1 MRAFLLL
8 AFCAIIGQA
17 FSSDVIDLSNE
28 DFTSAIAQHDTIL
41 VEFCMLTFR
50 LLFEGW
56 LPFNNTVFF
65 NFLVAPW
72 CGHCKRLAP
81 EYETAATKLKQ
92 GDPAIPLAKVCY
104 HRRLLRT

>member
-1 MRAFLLL
+1 MMRAFLVL

-50 LLFEGW
+50 LLFEG
-56 LPFNNTVFF
+56 
-65 NFLVAPW
+65 
-72 CGHCKRLAP
+72 
-81 EYETAATKLKQ
+81 
-92 GDPAIPLAKVCY
+92 
-104 HRRLLRT
+104 